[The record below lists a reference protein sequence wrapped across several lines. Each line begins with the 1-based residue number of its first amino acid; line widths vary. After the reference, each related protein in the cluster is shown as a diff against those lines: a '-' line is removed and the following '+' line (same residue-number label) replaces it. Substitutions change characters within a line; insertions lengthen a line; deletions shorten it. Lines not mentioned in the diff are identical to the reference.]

1 MDDDK
6 LKINPPL
13 FMVGLK
19 IHCWRCEAKMPVIT
33 LLAPNVE
40 ETEDQVCL
48 LSGIEN
54 LPKEVLSFIQ
64 SRVPTF
70 KLKFSKT
77 ANSKYF
83 ANTCPKCG
91 VLYGDFFLHDEPG
104 APFFPED
111 EEDAKSL
118 YIKEIPI
125 SKPVEIKAGLSL
137 GLGEIILSNARKV

>member
-6 LKINPPL
+6 LKIIPPL
-13 FMVGLK
+13 YMVGQK
-19 IHCWRCEAKMPVIT
+19 IHCWRCEARMPVIT
-33 LLAPNVE
+33 LLAPNVVD
-40 ETEDQVCL
+40 TENQVCL

-54 LPKEVLSFIQ
+54 IPKEVLSFIQ
-64 SRVPTF
+64 RRVPTF

-77 ANSKYF
+77 TSTKYF

-104 APFFPED
+104 SPFFPED
-111 EEDAKSL
+111 EKDAQSL

-137 GLGEIILSNARKV
+137 GLGEIILSNAKKV

>member
-1 MDDDK
+1 MNDDT
-6 LKINPPL
+6 LKVNLPL

-19 IHCWRCEAKMPVIT
+19 IHCWRCDAKMSVIS
-33 LLAPNVE
+33 LLVPNVE
-40 ETEDQVCL
+40 DTEDQVCL
-48 LSGIEN
+48 LTGIEN

-64 SRVPTF
+64 IRVPTF

-77 ANSKYF
+77 ANTKYF

-91 VLYGDFFLHDEPG
+91 VLFGDFFLNDEPG

-111 EEDAKSL
+111 EKDAKSL

-125 SKPVEIKAGLSL
+125 SGPVQIKAGISL
-137 GLGEIILSNARKV
+137 GSGEIILSNAKRV